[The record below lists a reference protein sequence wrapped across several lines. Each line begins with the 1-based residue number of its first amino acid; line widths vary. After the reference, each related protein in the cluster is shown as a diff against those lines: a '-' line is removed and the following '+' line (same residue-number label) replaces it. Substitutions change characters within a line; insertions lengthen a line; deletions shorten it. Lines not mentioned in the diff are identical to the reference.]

1 MIALSEEIKNYLLN
15 DSTYREIIIRFPDA
29 TNGEIAEIGSDNI
42 IADSFELTN
51 SICDE
56 SDFRLGGCIA
66 SQMSVK
72 VIGIEQELNN
82 KRINVFLRQGYSMG
96 YLYPSD
102 DLFPSDDLYPT
113 TRKGSIEVQLFS
125 GTIDSS
131 LRQKNRSVKEIIA
144 FDDLYKASQ
153 LLAYN
158 WLTSLAQYSPKI
170 TMYDFR
176 VSLVDKFIS
185 DYSYDSEFNGIND
198 DKALSLNLEYVKSVC
213 DKKLTVLDL
222 LQAYCELNACFCIMD
237 GTGKVKFIQLNDSQT
252 EVVEFYSELTFEEF
266 VTTPINLIKFPYKND
281 YVFAYGNTG
290 VEKQSWYI
298 SDNILSSCCEDISEL
313 IMSFNGDNFFGH
325 VFTYRP
331 FTADVFAR
339 WWIESG
345 DRVVIKTGYN
355 DTEVVESFVFSRT
368 LKGINGMRNSIQS
381 QGVEY
386 LGKDEINEL
395 QSAELDS

>member
-29 TNGEIAEIGSDNI
+29 NEGEIAEIGSDNI

-131 LRQKNRSVKEIIA
+131 LRQK
-144 FDDLYKASQ
+144 
-153 LLAYN
+153 
-158 WLTSLAQYSPKI
+158 TAQ
-170 TMYDFR
+170 
-176 VSLVDKFIS
+176 
-185 DYSYDSEFNGIND
+185 
-198 DKALSLNLEYVKSVC
+198 
-213 DKKLTVLDL
+213 
-222 LQAYCELNACFCIMD
+222 
-237 GTGKVKFIQLNDSQT
+237 
-252 EVVEFYSELTFEEF
+252 
-266 VTTPINLIKFPYKND
+266 
-281 YVFAYGNTG
+281 
-290 VEKQSWYI
+290 
-298 SDNILSSCCEDISEL
+298 
-313 IMSFNGDNFFGH
+313 
-325 VFTYRP
+325 
-331 FTADVFAR
+331 
-339 WWIESG
+339 
-345 DRVVIKTGYN
+345 
-355 DTEVVESFVFSRT
+355 
-368 LKGINGMRNSIQS
+368 
-381 QGVEY
+381 
-386 LGKDEINEL
+386 
-395 QSAELDS
+395 

>member
-1 MIALSEEIKNYLLN
+1 MIALSEDVKKYLLN

-29 TNGEIAEIGSDNI
+29 TEGEIAEIGSDNI

-56 SDFRLGGCIA
+56 SDFCLGGCIV

-153 LLAYN
+153 IYAYN
-158 WLTSLAQYSPKI
+158 WFTSLAQYSPKI
-170 TMYDFR
+170 SMYNLR
-176 VSLVDKFIS
+176 VALVDKFIN
-185 DYSYDSEFNGIND
+185 DYSYDIEFNGIND
-198 DKALSLNLEYVKSVC
+198 DKSLSLNLDYVKTVC

-222 LQAYCELNACFCIMD
+222 LQAYCELNACFCVMD
-237 GTGKVKFIQLNDSQT
+237 GTGKIKFIQLTESQT
-252 EVVEFYSELTFEEF
+252 EVIENYSELTFEEF

-281 YVFAYGNTG
+281 NVFAYGNTG

-298 SDNILSSCCEDISEL
+298 SDNILSSCCEDISE
-313 IMSFNGDNFFGH
+313 IIESFNINNFFGY

-345 DRVVIKTGYN
+345 DRVLIKTGYN

-381 QGVEY
+381 QGTEF

-395 QSAELDS
+395 QSSELEF